1 MASIL
6 SIPEFF
12 EGRSIFIT
20 GATGFLGKVL
30 VEKLLRSC
38 PHVKAIYLLIRPK
51 QGKEVQHRL
60 DELFAFKLF
69 DKLIEANPNY
79 KSKVFAVEGDI
90 VKDGL
95 GIGQVEEKLLLDEV
109 SVVFHSAATIRFD
122 ESMKLSVE
130 MNITGVKKLLDLCK
144 KMKKLEALVHIST
157 AYANCDR
164 EQIGEEIYEPP
175 IHPNR
180 LMSAVE
186 WMDTESLDDLTPKMI
201 GNRPNTYT
209 YTKSVGEC
217 LLKEE
222 AGGLPV
228 AVIRPSIVGATYREP
243 FRGWVDNFNGP
254 SGVFAAIGSGLLRS
268 MKGDFDATADIIPVD
283 FVCNLIIA
291 AAWFTATH
299 KSSDIKIYNCTTG
312 QLNRFTWGQMERLSY
327 EFMMKNPLNKVA
339 RIPNPRLT
347 KSLLLHEL
355 KVLYDHMLPAYLMDF
370 FLWIMGRKTMYVRLQ
385 DKIQKS
391 VRSLDYFTSRQ
402 WEFSNNNMLMLQSQ
416 LSEEDKKE
424 FLFDVKLIDW
434 RMYMEWYC
442 LGTKQYVL
450 KEELSQLPNARKS
463 LARLK
468 KINFLMNTIIVIII
482 WRLLIHRSVII
493 RTLWNSVLGTAL
505 HVVKRIPSIAK
516 SS

>member
-1 MASIL
+1 MASIP

-12 EGRSIFIT
+12 KGRSIFIT
-20 GATGFLGKVL
+20 GATGFMGKVL

-38 PHVKAIYLLIRPK
+38 PQLKAIYLLIRPK
-51 QGKEVQHRL
+51 RGKEVHDRL
-60 DELFAFKLF
+60 DELLAFKLF
-69 DKLIEANPNY
+69 DKLIEANPNF

-90 VKDGL
+90 IKEGL
-95 GIGQVEEKLLLDEV
+95 GIGQVEEKLLMDEV
-109 SVVFHSAATIRFD
+109 SVVFHSASTIKFD

-130 MNITGVKKLLDLCK
+130 MNITGLKKLLELCK
-144 KMKKLEALVHIST
+144 KMKKLEAFIHIST
-157 AYANCDR
+157 AFANCDR
-164 EQIGEEIYEPP
+164 EQVGEEIYPPP

-186 WMDTESLDDLTPKMI
+186 WLDTESLDDLTPKMV

-209 YTKSVGEC
+209 YTKAVAEY

-228 AVIRPSIVGATYREP
+228 AIVRPSILGATYREP
-243 FRGWVDNFNGP
+243 FKGWVDNFNGP
-254 SGVFAAIGSGLLRS
+254 SGLLASIGKGVLRS
-268 MKGDFDATADIIPVD
+268 IKGDFHATADIIPVD
-283 FVCNLIIA
+283 FVSNMIIA

-299 KSSDIKIYNCTTG
+299 KPSDIKMYNCTTG
-312 QLNRFTWGQMERLSY
+312 QLNRFTWGQMERLCY
-327 EFMMKNPLNKVA
+327 EFMMKNPLNSVA
-339 RIPNPRLT
+339 RIPNPKLT
-347 KSLLLHEL
+347 KS
-355 KVLYDHMLPAYLMDF
+355 P
-370 FLWIMGRKTMYVRLQ
+370 YVRIQ
-385 DKIQKS
+385 DKIQKA
-391 VRSLDYFTSRQ
+391 VRSLDYFTSHQ
-402 WEFSNNNMLMLQSQ
+402 WEFTNNNILMLQSQ

-424 FLFDVKLIDW
+424 FFFDVKSIDW

-468 KINFLMNTIIVIII
+468 KINFLMNVIIVIIV
-482 WRLLIHRSVII
+482 WRLLIHRSVIA
-493 RTLWNSVLGTAL
+493 RTLWNSILDTAL
-505 HVVKRIPSIAK
+505 QVVKRIPSIAK